1 MSHQCIYHGPI
12 KERPNN
18 CWSIHPLKYGN
29 CDQCQKVNGK
39 VFEYSLGKPSE
50 PSTEIEV
57 PDVALNEELE
67 ISPRIERSE
76 EDMEAMTTPDFDE
89 VETEVY
95 TDAPVGTTETVWHS
109 QDAGPMVTHTVTFKM
124 DIGGQRIGNIKIG
137 LFGEIVPRTV
147 ENFYQLAKGTDV
159 GGYKGSKFHRV
170 IKDFMMQRGDFENGN
185 GTGGRSIY
193 GKTFANENFEL
204 KHYGAG
210 MLSMANAG
218 PDTNGS
224 QFFIT
229 FTKTRWL
236 DGSHVVFGMV
246 IEGMDVVRRVEQEG
260 RPSGVPGQIITI
272 ADTEV
277 ATDFEPY
284 LP

>member
-1 MSHQCIYHGPI
+1 M
-12 KERPNN
+12 
-18 CWSIHPLKYGN
+18 
-29 CDQCQKVNGK
+29 
-39 VFEYSLGKPSE
+39 
-50 PSTEIEV
+50 
-57 PDVALNEELE
+57 
-67 ISPRIERSE
+67 
-76 EDMEAMTTPDFDE
+76 
-89 VETEVY
+89 
-95 TDAPVGTTETVWHS
+95 
-109 QDAGPMVTHTVTFKM
+109 THTVTFKI
-124 DIGGQRIGNIKIG
+124 DIGGQRIGNVKIG
-137 LFGEIVPRTV
+137 LFGKTVPKTV
-147 ENFYQLAKGTDV
+147 ENFYQLAKGTEV
-159 GGYKGSKFHRV
+159 AGSFLTYKGSKFHRV
-170 IKDFMMQRGDFENGN
+170 IKDFMMQGGDFENGN

-284 LP
+284 LPWAVEKADT

>member
-1 MSHQCIYHGPI
+1 
-12 KERPNN
+12 
-18 CWSIHPLKYGN
+18 
-29 CDQCQKVNGK
+29 
-39 VFEYSLGKPSE
+39 
-50 PSTEIEV
+50 
-57 PDVALNEELE
+57 
-67 ISPRIERSE
+67 
-76 EDMEAMTTPDFDE
+76 
-89 VETEVY
+89 
-95 TDAPVGTTETVWHS
+95 
-109 QDAGPMVTHTVTFKM
+109 
-124 DIGGQRIGNIKIG
+124 
-137 LFGEIVPRTV
+137 
-147 ENFYQLAKGTDV
+147 
-159 GGYKGSKFHRV
+159 
-170 IKDFMMQRGDFENGN
+170 MQGGDFENGN

-218 PDTNGS
+218 PNTNGS

-229 FTKTRWL
+229 FKKTSWL

-284 LP
+284 LPWAVEKADA

>member
-1 MSHQCIYHGPI
+1 MKIFLGL
-12 KERPNN
+12 
-18 CWSIHPLKYGN
+18 SIALLI
-29 CDQCQKVNGK
+29 
-39 VFEYSLGKPSE
+39 FSLLPSE
-50 PSTEIEV
+50 A
-57 PDVALNEELE
+57 D
-67 ISPRIERSE
+67 
-76 EDMEAMTTPDFDE
+76 
-89 VETEVY
+89 
-95 TDAPVGTTETVWHS
+95 S
-109 QDAGPMVTHTVTFKM
+109 QGAGPKVTHTVTFKI
-124 DIGGQRIGNIKIG
+124 DIGGQRIGNVKIG
-137 LFGEIVPRTV
+137 LFGKTVPKTV
-147 ENFYQLAKGTDV
+147 ENFYQLAKGTEV
-159 GGYKGSKFHRV
+159 AGSFLTYKGSKFHRV
-170 IKDFMMQRGDFENGN
+170 IKDFMMQGGDFENGN

-193 GKTFANENFEL
+193 GKTFTNENFEL

-284 LP
+284 LPWAVEKADA

>member
-1 MSHQCIYHGPI
+1 M
-12 KERPNN
+12 
-18 CWSIHPLKYGN
+18 
-29 CDQCQKVNGK
+29 
-39 VFEYSLGKPSE
+39 GKPSE

-124 DIGGQRIGNIKIG
+124 DIKGQRIGNIKIG

-147 ENFYQLAKGTDV
+147 ENFYQLAKGTDM

-170 IKDFMMQRGDFENGN
+170 IKDFMIQGGDFTRGD

-193 GKTFANENFEL
+193 GGKFSDENFEL

-210 MLSMANAG
+210 WLSMANSG
-218 PDTNGS
+218 KDTNGS

-229 FTKTRWL
+229 LNKTPWL
-236 DGSHVVFGMV
+236 DGVHVVFGKV
-246 IEGMDVVRRVEQEG
+246 IEGMDVVRQVEQINTNA
-260 RPSGVPGQIITI
+260 RDKPLQDVTI
-272 ADTEV
+272 ADIEV
-277 ATDFEPY
+277 DTDFEPFAVEKADV
-284 LP
+284 